1 MPKYTSGIARQSRPA
16 PQSGLQ
22 CLKSRR
28 SDRLRSSDS
37 DRGCQVRNK
46 ISSPHERSDMRES
59 DREPGYRYAHPGY
72 KSAYN
77 GKLSCF
83 FAGVSTFLSFSIDS
97 ARAIRLRVECGM
109 MTSSM

>member
-1 MPKYTSGIARQSRPA
+1 MRD
-16 PQSGLQ
+16 L
-22 CLKSRR
+22 
-28 SDRLRSSDS
+28 DRKP
-37 DRGCQVRNK
+37 GC
-46 ISSPHERSDMRES
+46 
-59 DREPGYRYAHPGY
+59 RYAHPGY
-72 KSAYN
+72 KCAHN